1 MWTYASKDARATI
14 VLIHGAGE
22 HHGRYE
28 WLAQKWNEHGI
39 HVIMG
44 DLPGQGK
51 TRGKRGHINQFSQY
65 IDAVQEWVD
74 EAKKFEQPIFI
85 LGHSM
90 GGLVAIRYVMESK
103 AKDIQGLLLSS
114 PCLGLFRPIKTSKDL
129 ASKVLNRLTPT
140 LTVASGI
147 NSNHVTRDEQIRDQY
162 VRDELRVTKVSVR
175 WYQELHKNM
184 HLATRYPEK
193 MPDIPLAVLQAGDD
207 KIVSKYA
214 VRDWFDSLDV
224 TEKYYK
230 EWKGL
235 YHEVFNEPEKEVV
248 FRHAVGIMNLWT

>member
-1 MWTYASKDARATI
+1 MY
-14 VLIHGAGE
+14 
-22 HHGRYE
+22 HH
-28 WLAQKWNEHGI
+28 L
-39 HVIMG
+39 
-44 DLPGQGK
+44 
-51 TRGKRGHINQFSQY
+51 
-65 IDAVQEWVD
+65 
-74 EAKKFEQPIFI
+74 
-85 LGHSM
+85 
-90 GGLVAIRYVMESK
+90 
-103 AKDIQGLLLSS
+103 
-114 PCLGLFRPIKTSKDL
+114 TSKDL

-214 VRDWFDSLDV
+214 VRDWFDRG
-224 TEKYYK
+224 E
-230 EWKGL
+230 
-235 YHEVFNEPEKEVV
+235 
-248 FRHAVGIMNLWT
+248 R